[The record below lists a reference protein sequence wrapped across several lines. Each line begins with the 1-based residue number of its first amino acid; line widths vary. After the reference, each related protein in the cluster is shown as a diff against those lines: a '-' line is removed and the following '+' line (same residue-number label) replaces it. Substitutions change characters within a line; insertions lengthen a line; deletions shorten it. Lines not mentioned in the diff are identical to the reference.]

1 MNAPRLLITGG
12 AGFVGSHLIR
22 RLLTTTDAEVLNVDA
37 LTYAGNLDSLRDVEN
52 SPRYRF
58 LRQDVRDAAGIN
70 AVYAEFRPDYAVNL
84 AAESHV
90 DRSIASPDIFVQT
103 NIVGTFTMLEA
114 GRAYWNSLPPDR
126 RERFRFLHISTD
138 EVYGSLGPADAP
150 FCEETP
156 YMPHNPY
163 SASKAAAD
171 HLVRT
176 WHDTYG
182 FPTLITNC
190 SNNYGPFQYPEK
202 LIPQTIARALRGEP
216 LTIHGDGKQIRD
228 WLFVEDHVAAIQMA
242 LERGRIGRSY
252 LVAGE
257 NQYSVREVVD
267 LICRMLDERRP
278 LPNGSYRERIV
289 SVADRPGNDRR
300 YAIDSSRIR
309 CELGWNRSVDFEE
322 GLRRTVEWYLANE
335 SWLPTVPLF

>member
-1 MNAPRLLITGG
+1 MGVPRILITGG

-22 RLLTTTDAEVLNVDA
+22 RLLTATDAEVLNIDV
-37 LTYAGNLDSLRDVEN
+37 LTYAGNLDSLRDVQHL
-52 SPRYRF
+52 PRYRF
-58 LRQDVRDAAGIN
+58 LRLDIRDVAGVSAA
-70 AVYAEFRPDYAVNL
+70 YAAFEPDQVVNL

-90 DRSIASPDIFVQT
+90 DRSIAFPDIFVQT
-103 NIVGTFTMLEA
+103 NIVGTLTMLEA
-114 GRAYWNSLPPDR
+114 GRVYWMSLPSER

-138 EVYGSLGPADAP
+138 EVYGSLGPTDAP

-171 HLVRT
+171 HLART

-202 LIPQTIARALRGEP
+202 LIPRTIVRALRGEP
-216 LTIHGDGKQIRD
+216 ITIHGDGRQIRD
-228 WLFVEDHVAAIQMA
+228 WLFVEDHVAAIQA
-242 LERGRIGRSY
+242 VLERGRIGRSY
-252 LVAGE
+252 LVGGDA
-257 NQYSVREVVD
+257 QYSVREVVD
-267 LICRMLDERRP
+267 LICGMLDERRP
-278 LPNGSYRERIV
+278 LPNGSYRDRII

-309 CELGWNRSVDFEE
+309 SELGWSRSVCFEE
-322 GLRRTVEWYLANE
+322 GLKRTVEWHLDKG
-335 SWLPTVPLF
+335 